1 VAAINR
7 PQSERLSMASPI
19 PLREPAWLREFKAFI
34 MRGSVV
40 DLAVGLVIGAAF
52 TTIVT
57 SLVEDLINPLIGLVI
72 GGVDFSNIFLV
83 MNGERRASLQATRDG
98 GAAVLA
104 VGSFINTIIKFII
117 VSFAIFWVVKALS
130 KLRLNELGKAAP
142 VATSTEKLLAEIR
155 DELKVQNAKAPPQA
169 TP

>member
-1 VAAINR
+1 MC
-7 PQSERLSMASPI
+7 PQPETDPMALPI
-19 PLREPAWLREFKAFI
+19 TLREPAWLQEFKAFI

-57 SLVEDLINPLIGLVI
+57 SLVEDLINPIIGLAI

-83 MNGERRASLQATRDG
+83 LSGERRASLAATRDG

-104 VGSFINTIIKFII
+104 LGSFINTIIKFLI
-117 VSFAIFWVVKALS
+117 VAFAIFWVVKALS
-130 KLRLNELGKAAP
+130 RLRLNELGKAPP
-142 VATSTEKLLAEIR
+142 VATPTEKLLAEIR
-155 DELKVQNAKAPPQA
+155 DELKAQHAK
-169 TP
+169 

>member
-1 VAAINR
+1 
-7 PQSERLSMASPI
+7 MASPI
-19 PLREPAWLREFKAFI
+19 PLREPAWLAEFKAFI

-40 DLAVGLVIGAAF
+40 DLAVGLVVGAAF

-57 SLVEDLINPLIGLVI
+57 SFVEDLINPIIGLAI

-83 MNGERRASLQATRDG
+83 LNGERQASLAATRQG

-104 VGSFINTIIKFII
+104 VGAFLNTIIKFLI

-130 KLRLNELGKAAP
+130 RLRLRELGKVAAAP
-142 VATSTEKLLAEIR
+142 APSEVLLAEIR
-155 DELKVQNAKAPPQA
+155 DELRAQRKA
-169 TP
+169 